1 LIPGPLKPARGQ
13 VAIVDFSSDAQGRE
27 QTKIRPAVI
36 ISTDFFNDRL
46 DTIIVIPISSLKEG
60 ATPREHEV
68 FIKKDEG
75 GLDVDSVAQ
84 PIQVRTVDRKFRVK
98 KLLGRLPPATMRQ
111 IIAKLGEAV
120 GATPG
125 P

>member
-1 LIPGPLKPARGQ
+1 
-13 VAIVDFSSDAQGRE
+13 VVVVDLSADAQGRE

-46 DTIIVIPISSLKEG
+46 DTMIVVPISSLKEG
-60 ATPREHEV
+60 IEPREHEV
-68 FIKKDEG
+68 LIKKGEG
-75 GLDVDSVAQ
+75 GLEFDSVAQ
-84 PIQVRTVDRKFRVK
+84 PIQVRTVDRKIRVK
-98 KLLGRLPPATMRQ
+98 KILGRLPPATMRQ
-111 IIAKLGEAV
+111 IINKLGEAV